1 MQDDTFLE
9 CARCGQV
16 KPVDA
21 FPFARTAPGSSR
33 RDTECKDCINARAR
47 DYYARMKVEEP
58 EKWRD
63 MMDRKNLMRRSRLP
77 KKVGA

>member
-1 MQDDTFLE
+1 MQDEEYLE
-9 CARCGQV
+9 CRVCGV
-16 KPVDA
+16 TKPVDA

-33 RDTECKDCINARAR
+33 RDTECKDCISARAR